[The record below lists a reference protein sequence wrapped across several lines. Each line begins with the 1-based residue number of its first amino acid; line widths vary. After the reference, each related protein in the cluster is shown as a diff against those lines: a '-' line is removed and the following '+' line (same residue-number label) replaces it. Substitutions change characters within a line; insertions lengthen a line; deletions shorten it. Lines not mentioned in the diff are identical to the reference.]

1 MAVVLTVP
9 QALYTPRTLNANFTM
24 PVGATLLIARLTCTG
39 WPIGEVGSLAL
50 TQPDGS
56 AGGGATFHGGVLG
69 KDGLPLTSVS
79 FSLQSLGGILA
90 PGQWGIQIVIQQTLT
105 TAITVERF

>member
-1 MAVVLTVP
+1 MAVLLSIP
-9 QALYTPRTLNANFTM
+9 QQVYTPRTINANFTM
-24 PVGATLLIARLTCTG
+24 PMGATTLIAWLTCTG
-39 WPIGEVGSLAL
+39 WPVGEVGSLAL

-56 AGGGATFHGGVLG
+56 AGGGATFHGAVLG
-69 KDGLPLTSVS
+69 KDGLPLAVVS
-79 FSLQSLGGILA
+79 FALQSVGSVLA